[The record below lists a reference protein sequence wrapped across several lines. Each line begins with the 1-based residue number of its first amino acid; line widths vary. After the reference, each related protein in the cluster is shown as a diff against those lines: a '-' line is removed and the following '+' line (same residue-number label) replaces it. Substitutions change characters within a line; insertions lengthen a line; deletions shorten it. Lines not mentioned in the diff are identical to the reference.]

1 MARIALAA
9 GALAVVALVAAL
21 MIQARPESGGAEVA
35 APAPSREVSGDALTA
50 PGAPRRMESPAPA
63 AVDDAS
69 PLPSP
74 EDVQAARARVEA
86 AHDRNPNRAPHI
98 LDNNLKAKPMRAARK
113 AFARGDYPLALERA
127 EDALAVEPEA
137 SSARVLAVLAACGL
151 GESAIAQAHAE
162 KLDDMRKSRVARR
175 CSKLGVELRGMPDVP
190 DDL

>member
-9 GALAVVALVAAL
+9 GALAVVALIAAL
-21 MIQARPESGGAEVA
+21 MIQARPESREAEA
-35 APAPSREVSGDALTA
+35 PAPAPSAGVAGDALTA
-50 PGAPRRMESPAPA
+50 PGAPRRMESAAPA
-63 AVDDAS
+63 AHDAS

-74 EDVQAARARVEA
+74 EDVRASRTRVEA